1 MPQPEL
7 SDRHLLKQ
15 SQVRLSWSPADDHNA
30 PIESK
35 RPERG
40 VPPPTALLP
49 PPVAF
54 PPCGTALLLGPRL
67 RDRPP
72 HWGMH
77 LCLGLTVPHGT
88 LKLPVALGT
97 PSPTQEEPDL
107 YPHLPPPP

>member
-40 VPPPTALLP
+40 VPPPHRPTATPGSLP
-49 PPVAF
+49 S
-54 PPCGTALLLGPRL
+54 LW
-67 RDRPP
+67 DRPP
-72 HWGMH
+72 PG
-77 LCLGLTVPHGT
+77 
-88 LKLPVALGT
+88 
-97 PSPTQEEPDL
+97 PTAP
-107 YPHLPPPP
+107 